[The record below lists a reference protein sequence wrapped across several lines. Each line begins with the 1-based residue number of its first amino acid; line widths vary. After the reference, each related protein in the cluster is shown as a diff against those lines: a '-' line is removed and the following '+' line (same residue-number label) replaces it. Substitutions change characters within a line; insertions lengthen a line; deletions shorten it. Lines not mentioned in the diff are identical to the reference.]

1 MQANA
6 ALITELLRLPEADRV
21 RVVMGL
27 SPSEATAI
35 LYDWRVWARPKQL
48 RPPGR
53 WQTWLNMAGRGYG
66 KTRVGAEFIQDA
78 AQRTTT
84 GRLFLLG
91 ATTDDVRETMI
102 WGESGIMAVAPPHF
116 RPRHEVQ
123 RRRLVWP
130 NGVTARLFSGEEP
143 NRLRG
148 PQHEYGWVDELA
160 AFKYPTE
167 AWDQLMF
174 GLRLGPLP
182 QVCVT
187 TTPKPI
193 PVIVR
198 LAEGATECTVL
209 REAPPGDPVLETSIP
224 VVVTTGSSYENRANL
239 SEMWYD
245 TTIRPYEGTR
255 LGEQEIMARLLT
267 DVPGALWR
275 LETIAAARL
284 PLDAP
289 LPEFKRIV
297 VACDPAV
304 TTKKNSNETGIV
316 VAAKGTNGHGY
327 ILADRSGKL
336 TPLQWA
342 QKLVDAYNQ
351 YDADRIVGEVN
362 NGGDLIETNIRAVDA
377 SVSYRDVRATRGKA
391 VRAEPIAAL
400 YEQGKIHH
408 VGTFGALEAQMTTW
422 VPDGGLDSPDRMDAL
437 VWALTDLMLG
447 KQGAFIA

>member
-1 MQANA
+1 VRANE
-6 ALITELLRLPEADRV
+6 ALITELLRLSPDDRA
-21 RVVMGL
+21 RVVMGMT
-27 SPSEATAI
+27 PAEATAI
-35 LYDWRVWARPKQL
+35 LYDWRVWARPKQVA
-48 RPPGR
+48 PPGR

-78 AQRTTT
+78 ARRTTT

-130 NGVTARLFSGEEP
+130 NGATARLFSGEEP

-148 PQHEYGWVDELA
+148 PQHEYGWIDELA
-160 AFKYPTE
+160 AFKYPQE
-167 AWDQLMF
+167 AWDQAMF
-174 GLRLGPLP
+174 GLRLGALP

-187 TTPKPI
+187 TTPKPL
-193 PVIVR
+193 PLLVK
-198 LAEGATECTVL
+198 LSTGAPECAVL
-209 REAPPGDPVLETSIP
+209 RACAPDDPLLSTSLP
-224 VVVTTGSSYENRANL
+224 VVVTTGTSYENRANL

-245 TTIRPYEGTR
+245 TTIKPYEGTR

-267 DVPGALWR
+267 DVPGALWK

-284 PLDAP
+284 PLEGK
-289 LPEFKRIV
+289 LPDFKRLV

-304 TTKKNSNETGIV
+304 TTKKNSSETGII
-316 VAAKGTNGHGY
+316 VAAKGDNGHGY
-327 ILADRSGKL
+327 VLADLSGKW

-342 QKLVDAYNQ
+342 QKLVGAYNQ
-351 YDADRIVGEVN
+351 WDADRIVGEVN

-408 VGTFGALEAQMTTW
+408 VGTFGALESQMTTW
-422 VPDGGLDSPDRMDAL
+422 VPDAGLDSPDRMDAL

-447 KQGAFIA
+447 KKGAFIA